1 MQQIV
6 ACSKRTES
14 DILSIEKSYSRA
26 GDSMTDIHKNLKK
39 LRLARNLTQENVA
52 QKIGVTRQAISGY
65 ESGRTQPGIDLL
77 MKFAEIYEVTLDEI
91 LYGKKTEENDRKR
104 IQIVFAIVV
113 IGWILFRILQ
123 IVMFVMADG
132 AYMPEEGVN
141 SVVIDS
147 LQMKEAIDLRF
158 DYLDK
163 AYGFESLAYQILMV
177 GGIILLVL
185 DLVMKKPLSMKNKWK
200 IVGLLILVSVG
211 IGIFGG
217 VCAPT
222 QKGNLM
228 LPVYHGIIC
237 MILWMLV
244 DIIGQGVKRYQKNHK
259 KTDQ

>member
-1 MQQIV
+1 
-6 ACSKRTES
+6 
-14 DILSIEKSYSRA
+14 
-26 GDSMTDIHKNLKK
+26 
-39 LRLARNLTQENVA
+39 
-52 QKIGVTRQAISGY
+52 
-65 ESGRTQPGIDLL
+65 
-77 MKFAEIYEVTLDEI
+77 
-91 LYGKKTEENDRKR
+91 
-104 IQIVFAIVV
+104 
-113 IGWILFRILQ
+113 
-123 IVMFVMADG
+123 MADG

-147 LQMKEAIDLRF
+147 LQMKEVIDLRF

-185 DLVMKKPLSMKNKWK
+185 DLLMKKPLSMKNKWK

-217 VCAPT
+217 VCAST